1 MAIHGPAVSG
11 AGADVVSGRTG
22 AGMLLDRKSSRRLSD
37 SFMGYFLGYL
47 SLNLE
52 FLSGFLYN
60 IGLIVEY

>member
-1 MAIHGPAVSG
+1 MSFLEEQRP
-11 AGADVVSGRTG
+11 
-22 AGMLLDRKSSRRLSD
+22 GMLLDRKSSRRLSD